1 MKRLG
6 KTMAVLLYLLVMA
19 LAFGLKPQEL
29 LDLRQLLLVLFG
41 GIILYLPSLEWKR
54 LGKSGL
60 GWRDMDFR
68 LFSRNAIYASYI
80 QTFMLLFLLFS
91 KDYAIGQTENPLSA
105 AWMREAALS
114 LRPLLYGICIWI
126 AFGEADRKQ
135 DGGERQEIGTGG
147 TDAGKA
153 EGAGAGQ
160 VPEENRKTEWTVQ
173 ECYQH
178 FRELGLTKREAEVAV
193 QVCKGLGN
201 KEIAME
207 LSISET
213 TVKKHLSNIFEKLGV
228 GKREELMQV
237 LKNR

>member
-1 MKRLG
+1 MKRVG
-6 KTMAVLLYLLVMA
+6 KTVAVLLYLLVMA

-29 LDLRQLLLVLFG
+29 FDLRQLLLVLFG
-41 GIILYLPSLEWKR
+41 GIVLYLPSVEWKGP
-54 LGKSGL
+54 GKI
-60 GWRDMDFR
+60 WKEMDFN

-91 KDYAIGQTENPLSA
+91 SNYAMGQAESPLSA

-126 AFGEADRKQ
+126 AFGEAEKKHSISKEEKR
-135 DGGERQEIGTGG
+135 TGC
-147 TDAGKA
+147 TDAGGA
-153 EGAGAGQ
+153 DGAGTGQ
-160 VPEENRKTEWTVQ
+160 VTEESRETEWTVQ
-173 ECYQH
+173 ECYRH

-213 TVKKHLSNIFEKLGV
+213 TVKKHLSNIFEKLKV
-228 GKREELMQV
+228 GKREELMRV

>member
-1 MKRLG
+1 M
-6 KTMAVLLYLLVMA
+6 
-19 LAFGLKPQEL
+19 
-29 LDLRQLLLVLFG
+29 
-41 GIILYLPSLEWKR
+41 
-54 LGKSGL
+54 
-60 GWRDMDFR
+60 
-68 LFSRNAIYASYI
+68 
-80 QTFMLLFLLFS
+80 
-91 KDYAIGQTENPLSA
+91 
-105 AWMREAALS
+105 
-114 LRPLLYGICIWI
+114 
-126 AFGEADRKQ
+126 
-135 DGGERQEIGTGG
+135 
-147 TDAGKA
+147 
-153 EGAGAGQ
+153 
-160 VPEENRKTEWTVQ
+160 Q